1 MLMASCIHPLTD
13 LATDIYPPPPVD
25 HIYEPINMGEQ
36 VGLLYKFPWS
46 NAFLSWTTCAGNRPF
61 PSSLVM
67 CLCFKASLSAKPLLW
82 KWLWFASKWSCMQNH
97 FHMKGFALRLVLKQR
112 HKRTRKWPIRTMKD
126 EQFTTRLISC
136 FSFQKTYKTKV
147 PYDPEGA
154 LGTLTSAFLVFLGV
168 QVWLSLVV
176 RLLPTSVNWVS
187 LNT

>member
-1 MLMASCIHPLTD
+1 
-13 LATDIYPPPPVD
+13 
-25 HIYEPINMGEQ
+25 
-36 VGLLYKFPWS
+36 
-46 NAFLSWTTCAGNRPF
+46 
-61 PSSLVM
+61 
-67 CLCFKASLSAKPLLW
+67 
-82 KWLWFASKWSCMQNH
+82 
-97 FHMKGFALRLVLKQR
+97 MKGFALRLVLKQR

-176 RLLPTSVNWVS
+176 RLLPTSVN
-187 LNT
+187 